1 MDTNLNRRRFLQ
13 TASVA
18 LALIPL
24 VVIRPARANTN
35 ASVRAQLKYQ
45 NTPNNEMSCASCLE
59 FIPGKSAKDLGGCKV
74 IPDDDEIAPNAY
86 CTSWNT
92 M

>member
-35 ASVRAQLKYQ
+35 APARAQLKYQ